1 MISRTYCRALFAI
14 FALAFAL
21 LHVLPAPRVS
31 PPPPAASASPTHGTA
46 RAPAPAPGLPPT
58 RAALAEA
65 APGLPPTRAALAE
78 AAPGLPPTRAVLDVE
93 PRHRA
98 RAEAPLLHATSE
110 AQK

>member
-65 APGLPPTRAALAE
+65 APGLPPTRA
-78 AAPGLPPTRAVLDVE
+78 VLDVE